1 MNTVDRRMEI
11 ISILL
16 VRRCTTAKELAEEFD
31 VTVRT
36 IHNDI
41 QALSPG
47 YPIYTKQGGGG
58 GIFIGEDYKPYMNT
72 LIPIEVERLQKMY
85 AASVGLD
92 KEVLFRVLC
101 KYGPDKL
108 EL

>member
-47 YPIYTKQGGGG
+47 YPIYTQQGGAG
-58 GIFIGEDYKPYMNT
+58 GIFMGDDYKPYINT
-72 LIPIEVERLQKMY
+72 LSSDELDTLCEIYRQAEGSQKKILLQI
-85 AASVGLD
+85 LN
-92 KEVLFRVLC
+92 

-108 EL
+108 EI